1 MSKKI
6 INSYYN
12 VITANNAVELPGN
25 VRPEELLLITD
36 VTNNVILYNFAEPT
50 KGYQSVN
57 YSPDT
62 KTTTVVLTFPMS
74 AAGTDDNSDIQ
85 IIIDEQNQKIGYADY
100 LLDPVD
106 KVRVTNPQS
115 LIDTDFEYSLQP
127 FKWETVELINNR
139 PSVYNKANEPF
150 LTADQIE
157 SITVE
162 VADFG
167 GGATEFTDYTPG
179 GGTDI
184 TGFSTANINGDDRH
198 VVIPTPWALELDGN
212 TYNYLWVSSN
222 SFFSYLQTP
231 VSPSYQNFSARANS
245 PGAPTFFVYSGD
257 YPNVN
262 DTSAQIAYYGQREV
276 TGLGNCFVLRWEGGN
291 IYFNSTGRIWEA
303 YFPESDPGQVYIN
316 LIQVQPQVNGPAYP
330 NRQFLA
336 ISNGNGGWLT
346 DFYYEDTYPQGT
358 GLAFGLGGITVIQ
371 ANVNTSAPHGKS
383 VGDPILIK
391 ESLNTVQVDGAYIIS
406 QIPGPNQF
414 QLLLNDST
422 GLQTTPIGG
431 TFNQQAGS
439 NFITVT
445 ANDHPYRIGSSIYLD
460 TLVGGDPLNGIYEVL
475 PTPAPT
481 VNTFTIAAPDTN
493 ARTGNADLTEN
504 FRGSYTSVYSGGFFE
519 NSEISVLSVDSVSGT
534 ANAKISFQYSHGLFV
549 GTPIYVIDNTQPT
562 AAHVGGFTITKVL
575 NDKQVEYTT
584 RGSQFSTSE
593 LLSAGA
599 DTLLY
604 IRPEGNA
611 SHRIYDGGVQIATST
626 PTANAQI
633 IRQTRKYFRYQSGKG
648 IQFSTG
654 ILFCPTY
661 DINNI
666 SAEVVGSDTFL
677 TINTEQEHGFIAP
690 KAGVVLSPTVRL
702 YGFEVSTGA
711 NVYNGDFEI
720 FNVSDKKTF
729 VVKIENQQATD
740 LNPGGDA
747 FVEVRDW
754 YDASVRTGLFD
765 EQNGLFFE
773 HDGQKLWAVKRS
785 ATFQLRGTVT
795 TIVGSP
801 KIYGYQTNFL
811 SSLDEGDYINV
822 RGMSYFVTKIL
833 SDTELEITP
842 EYRGTAN
849 AGNVKMTK
857 VIEERFPQSEFNID
871 KVDGSGPSGYV
882 FDRNKMQ
889 MVYIDYSWYGA
900 GKIRW
905 GMRVSDGTVKYV
917 HELENNNRNTEAYMR
932 SGNLPG
938 RFEIANRSKRTNI
951 TSNES
956 SRSASFTYSGNF
968 SYDITVSLSNHGMQV
983 DDTFLLE
990 SSSNT
995 TLLPNGYYKVI
1006 SVTDTNSFIINI
1018 ESPDRDSTS
1027 GSLTLSL
1034 SLAASFTPPFTM
1046 VLEDVSLFPSS
1057 GVILINNEYLRYD
1070 SKSDSLNTVNIVER
1084 NLYGRELNAN
1094 ASPGDTVTSTNQNFS
1109 PALSH
1114 WGTSVIMDGRFDVD
1128 KSYLFT
1134 AINRGVFSVAPGQTT
1149 PLVSL
1154 RLAPSVDY
1162 GVARGFGIRNLIN
1175 RSLLTLDTVGVAAQ
1189 RNFLITCKLNSE
1201 ASAFENEDNW
1211 IEAGNGSIAQ
1221 YFDHSLTASPDLN
1234 SGDTIFEFFADD
1246 GANRYATTERQL
1258 NVVRELSNSILGGN
1272 NIFPDGPDILTVYA
1286 TNLSS
1291 QSGGILG
1298 RVSWSESQG

>member
-6 INSYYN
+6 INSYYT
-12 VITANNAVELPGN
+12 VITASNAVELPGN
-25 VRPEELLLITD
+25 IRPEELLLITD
-36 VTNNVILYNFAEPT
+36 VTNNVILYNFAEPS
-50 KGYQSVN
+50 KGYSSVT
-57 YSPDT
+57 YSPES
-62 KTTTVVLTFPMS
+62 KTTTVVLTYPLS
-74 AAGTDDNSDIQ
+74 SAGTDDNSALQ
-85 IIIDEQNQKIGYADY
+85 ITVDEQNQKIGYADY

-150 LTADQIE
+150 LTSDQVS

-162 VADFG
+162 IADFG
-167 GGATEFTDYTPG
+167 GGGSSSFTEITAPAQ
-179 GGTDI
+179 TDI
-184 TGFSTANINGDDRH
+184 TGFATAAIGGDDTHR
-198 VVIPTPWALELDGN
+198 VIPTPWPVELDGN
-212 TYNYLWVSSN
+212 SYNYLWISSN

-231 VSPSYQNFSARANS
+231 SAPSYQRYSARANS
-245 PGAPTFFVYSGD
+245 PAAPTFFVYSGD
-257 YPNVN
+257 FPNSV
-262 DTSAQIAYYGQREV
+262 DTSGSIAYYGQRV
-276 TGLGNCFVLRWEGGN
+276 VPGYGNCFVVRWQGGN
-291 IYFNSTGRIWEA
+291 VYFNQSGRVWEA
-303 YFPESDPGQVYIN
+303 IFPQNNPKQVYVN
-316 LIQVQPQVNGPAYP
+316 LIQGTPQINGGQYP
-330 NRQFLA
+330 NRQVLA

-346 DFYYEDTYPQGT
+346 DFFYGDTHPFGT
-358 GLAFGLGGITVIQ
+358 AIGYGLGGITVVQ
-371 ANVNTSAPHGKS
+371 ANIRTTAPHGRL

-391 ESLNTVQVDGAYIIS
+391 ESLNTVQIDGAYIVS
-406 QIPGPNQF
+406 QVPSDTEF
-414 QLLLNDST
+414 QLLLSDST
-422 GLQTTPIGG
+422 GLQTTPISG
-431 TFNQQAGS
+431 TYDQTATQNY
-439 NFITVT
+439 ITVT
-445 ANDHPYRIGSSIYLD
+445 AADHPYRIGSSIFFD
-460 TLVGGDPLNGIYEVL
+460 TGLTADPLTGIYEVL
-475 PTPAPT
+475 PIPAPT
-481 VNTFTIAAPDTN
+481 ANTFAIPSPDLS
-493 ARTGNADLTEN
+493 ARSGNVDVTEN
-504 FRGSYTSVYSGGFFE
+504 FRGSYTSIYSGGFFE
-519 NSEISVLSVDSVSGT
+519 NSEISVLSVTSVSGT
-534 ANAKISFQYSHGLFV
+534 ANAKISFESSHGLFI
-549 GTPIYVIDNTQPT
+549 GTPIYVIDNSQPT
-562 AAHVGGFTITKVL
+562 AAHVGGFNISKVL
-575 NDKQVEYTT
+575 NDKEVEYTT
-584 RGSQFSTSE
+584 RSGQFTTSE
-593 LLSAGA
+593 LLSDGA
-599 DTLLY
+599 NTLLY

-661 DINNI
+661 DINSI
-666 SAEVVGSDTFL
+666 QAEVVGSDTFL

-690 KAGVVLSPTVRL
+690 KPGIVLSPTVRL
-702 YGFEVSTGA
+702 YGFEVSSGQ
-711 NVYNGDFEI
+711 NIYNGDFKI

-729 VVKIENQQATD
+729 VIKIEGQQATD

-773 HDGQKLWAVKRS
+773 HDGQTLWAVKRS

-795 TIVGSP
+795 AITGSP

-849 AGNVKMTK
+849 AGNVKVTK

-938 RFEIANRSKRTNI
+938 RFEIANRSKKTKL
-951 TSNES
+951 SNS
-956 SRSASFTYSGNF
+956 TYVSAASFSYNGSF
-968 SYDITVSLSNHGMQV
+968 SYDIFINLPNHGLEQE
-983 DDTFLLE
+983 DTFLV
-990 SSSNT
+990 SNSNNT
-995 TLLPNGYYKVI
+995 SLLPNGYYKVTSYI
-1006 SVTDTNSFIINI
+1006 DQNTILTQIQ
-1018 ESPDRDSTS
+1018 SPDRDPVS
-1027 GSLTLSL
+1027 GSLDL
-1034 SLAASFTPPFTM
+1034 SLALTSSVAAPF
-1046 VLEDVSLFPSS
+1046 VLPVEDASLFPDT
-1057 GVILINNEYLRYD
+1057 GVVLVNNEYLKYEKID
-1070 SKSDSLNTVNIVER
+1070 DTSLTILER
-1084 NLYGRELNAN
+1084 NLYGRESNAN
-1094 ASPGDTVTSTNQNFS
+1094 ASSGDTLTSTNQNFS

-1114 WGTSVIMDGRFDVD
+1114 WGTSVIMDGRFDID

-1134 AINRGVFSVAPGQTT
+1134 AINRGTFSVSPGNTT

-1221 YFDHSLTASPDLN
+1221 YFDHSLISTPDLS

-1246 GANRYATTERQL
+1246 GNNRYATTERQL